1 MTLKLNILFIHE
13 IGGNIKMS
21 RPRLYNEPM
30 TNRIAR
36 IPESMMIELK
46 SRGVNF
52 TKYIQ
57 QAYKAEKESNWKY
70 DPLE

>member
-1 MTLKLNILFIHE
+1 
-13 IGGNIKMS
+13 MS
-21 RPRLYNEPM
+21 RPKLYTESM

-36 IPESMMIELK
+36 IPESMQIDLK

-52 TKYIQ
+52 AKYVQ